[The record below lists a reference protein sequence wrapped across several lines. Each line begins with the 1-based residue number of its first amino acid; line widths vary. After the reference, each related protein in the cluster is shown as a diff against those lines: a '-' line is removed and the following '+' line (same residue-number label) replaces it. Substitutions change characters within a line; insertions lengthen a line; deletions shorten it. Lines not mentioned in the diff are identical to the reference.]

1 MSYAWSNPENPLPS
15 RVGGFGM
22 SADVINIDDIRNN
35 NGMPGSFYD
44 QCYYD
49 SIRLAGNTTFA
60 NFQNPTSFFAIPQ
73 GGQTNVAN
81 NPAQTYLKA
90 FSDCN
95 TKQAKQIPKGWLF
108 QVNSIQIKVRTVGNL
123 PTIATSGN
131 NIGLPTNGGIQ
142 TNNTPPFAD
151 LNTLLNQMFI
161 RLEIGS
167 KTYVE
172 GTLDMFPTAY
182 CMSGAG
188 MSATTASTTTL
199 YDGFAQ
205 NGMGIPRIFTAPYF
219 IPDLMNFQVDAF
231 VYNGWTTPANYDFL
245 VYCILDGYLYQN
257 LQ

>member
-15 RVGGFGM
+15 RVGGFDM
-22 SADVINIDDIRNN
+22 STAGISPDQARAMD
-35 NGMPGSFYD
+35 GMPNSFWD

-49 SIRLAGNTTFA
+49 SIRFAGATSTSS
-60 NFQNPTSFFAIPQ
+60 FQSPTSFFAIPQ
-73 GGQTNVAN
+73 GQQTQVAN
-81 NPAQTYLKA
+81 NTAQTYIKA
-90 FSDCN
+90 YSDCN
-95 TKQAKQIPKGWLF
+95 IKQGKQMPKGWLF

-123 PTIATSGN
+123 PTIATTGN
-131 NIGLPTNGGIQ
+131 NIGLPTSGGP
-142 TNNTPPFAD
+142 TANNTVPFAD

-172 GTLDMFPTAY
+172 GTLDMFPTAF

-188 MSATTASTTTL
+188 MSSTTAATTTL

-205 NGMGIPRIFTAPYF
+205 NGMGIPRLFTAPYF

-231 VYNGWTTPANYDFL
+231 IYNNWTTPTGYDFL